1 MKRRNKKKAAAAV
14 VAVVTV
20 AGASG
25 GIFMRYQNTK
35 EGEMKKETINV
46 TETQAKTDTISNEI
60 VGTGN
65 LETGEAVSVK
75 IPSGLTISKVTV
87 ESGDYVSKGDV
98 LAYVDAASVLSA
110 IEEVQSEM
118 ESLDEEIYELQE
130 EETEE
135 DVAVKIDGRIKKI
148 YIAEGSETSDCIL
161 ENGALMLVSTD
172 GLLAV
177 DLQAVSEEIKEGD
190 TVNAAL
196 SGGKEVEGTV
206 ESVNGTDCTVTITD
220 SGVGIGETAT
230 VTNESGTVIGTG
242 TTYIHQPIEITANPG
257 TVSEIHVSEDEA
269 VESGDVLFTIEKEGD
284 SEYVALLNERK
295 ALSDSLKELLSL
307 SEDGKITADMT
318 GTIEEVYISSEEEE
332 TTEKESVNTTQ
343 NETAV
348 QAVNMAYKKS
358 VSNMSGR
365 NSNSEGLIM
374 LSSVT
379 SENGSIPEGIAETE
393 TPEAETPEAETPE
406 TETPET
412 ETPETE
418 TPETETPETEVPE
431 AETPETEVPETEVPE
446 ANVVLSLKNTFSAVF
461 SAPETGES
469 APKEIQAS
477 DGSYTGSIKWNPGDE
492 VFQGGVT
499 YQAQITLTA
508 QEGYIFGND
517 SISGISSGVISG
529 MSILND
535 GKSLSFTITFPE
547 TKKQEDEKSDS
558 EGEAQMNQEVAGT
571 SSERGGLGTSDG
583 GNTSSGGGGAAGVS
597 ASSGHTAVS
606 ENSSEEESTTDN
618 EYSTATT
625 AFTIAGNEEMIL
637 AISVD
642 ELDINSV
649 EKGQQA
655 EVTFDAIEEE
665 TFEGTVTKVGNSAS
679 ASGGV
684 AKYTVEI
691 TIPASEEMKAGMNAS
706 ATIVIEKKENIIT
719 IPVNA
724 LQERGN
730 EVFVYTEKDEEGNL
744 SGEKSV
750 STGLSDGNIV
760 EITEG
765 LSEGDTIYY
774 QKVGVDNA
782 TSENLELPGGDMG
795 FPGGNMDSSNMEFP
809 GGNGGMRGGSPERQG
824 QK

>member
-65 LETGEAVSVK
+65 LETGEAISVK

-393 TPEAETPEAETPE
+393 TPETEVPEAETPEAETPE

-412 ETPETE
+412 
-418 TPETETPETEVPE
+418 
-431 AETPETEVPETEVPE
+431 ETPETEVPETEVPE

-529 MSILND
+529 ISISDD

-547 TKKQEDEKSDS
+547 TKEQEKDV
-558 EGEAQMNQEVAGT
+558 QTNQEAGGAISESGSPGT
-571 SSERGGLGTSDG
+571 SAG
-583 GNTSSGGGGAAGVS
+583 GNTSSGGGGSAGVT
-597 ASSGHTAVS
+597 ASSGDTAVS
-606 ENSSEEESTTDN
+606 ENSAEEESTTDN

>member
-1 MKRRNKKKAAAAV
+1 MKHRNKKKTAVAIVVVLAV
-14 VAVVTV
+14 V
-20 AGASG
+20 GASG
-25 GIFMRYQNTK
+25 GIFIRYQNTK
-35 EGEMKKETINV
+35 DGEMKKETINV

-75 IPSGLTISKVTV
+75 IPSGLTISEVAV

-98 LAYVDAASVLSA
+98 LAYVDTASVLSA

-135 DVAVKIDGRIKKI
+135 EVTVKVDGRIKKI
-148 YIAEGSETSDCIL
+148 YIAEGSETAGCIL
-161 ENGALMLVSTD
+161 ENGALMLVSAD

-177 DLQAVSEEIKEGD
+177 DLSEVSEEIKEGD
-190 TVNAAL
+190 TVKVIV

-206 ESVNGTDCTVTITD
+206 EHVSETDCTVTMTD
-220 SGVGIGETAT
+220 SGVGMGDTAS

-257 TVSEIHVSEDEA
+257 VVSEIYVSEDEA
-269 VESGDVLFTIEKEGD
+269 VESGDALFTMEKEEN
-284 SEYVALLNERK
+284 SEYAALLKERES
-295 ALSDSLKELLSL
+295 LSDSLKELLTI
-307 SEDGKITADMT
+307 SEDGKITADMA
-318 GTIEEVYISSEEEE
+318 GIIEEIYISSEKEE
-332 TTEKESVNTTQ
+332 TAENESTNTTQ
-343 NETAV
+343 DETEV
-348 QAVNMAYKKS
+348 KAVNMTYEKS
-358 VSNMSGR
+358 SSNISGR
-365 NSNSEGLIM
+365 NRSSNGLIM
-374 LSSVT
+374 LSTAASD
-379 SENGSIPEGIAETE
+379 SSGIPEQIV
-393 TPEAETPEAETPE
+393 
-406 TETPET
+406 
-412 ETPETE
+412 
-418 TPETETPETEVPE
+418 ETEV
-431 AETPETEVPETEVPE
+431 PETEVPETEVPE
-446 ANVVLSLKNTFSAVF
+446 TDVVLSLKNTLSAALG
-461 SAPETGES
+461 APETGAS
-469 APKEIQAS
+469 ALKEIQS
-477 DGSYTGSIKWNPGDE
+477 PDGSYTGSIKWNPDDD

-499 YQAQITLTA
+499 YQAQITLEA

-535 GKSLSFTITFPE
+535 GKSLSFTMTFPE

-625 AFTIAGNEEMIL
+625 AFTIAGKEEMIL

-691 TIPASEEMKAGMNAS
+691 TIPASEEMKVGMNAS

-724 LQERGN
+724 LQERGD
-730 EVFVYTEKDEEGNL
+730 EVFVYTEKDAEGNL

-774 QKVGVDNA
+774 QKIGTENHS
-782 TSENLELPGGDMG
+782 SENMELPGGNME
-795 FPGGNMDSSNMEFP
+795 FPGGDKNSSNMEFP
-809 GGNGGMRGGSPERQG
+809 GGNDGTGGGFPERQRP
-824 QK
+824 K

>member
-1 MKRRNKKKAAAAV
+1 MKHRNKKKTAV
-14 VAVVTV
+14 AIVVVLAV

-25 GIFMRYQNTK
+25 GIFIRYQNTK
-35 EGEMKKETINV
+35 DGEMKKETINV

-75 IPSGLTISKVTV
+75 IPSGLTISEVAV

-98 LAYVDAASVLSA
+98 LAYVDTASVLSA

-135 DVAVKIDGRIKKI
+135 EVTVKVDGRIKKI
-148 YIAEGSETSDCIL
+148 YIAEGSETAGCIL
-161 ENGALMLVSTD
+161 ENGALMLVSAD

-177 DLQAVSEEIKEGD
+177 DLSEVSEEIKEGD
-190 TVNAAL
+190 TVKVIV

-206 ESVNGTDCTVTITD
+206 EHVSETDCTVTMTD
-220 SGVGIGETAT
+220 SGVGMGDTAS

-257 TVSEIHVSEDEA
+257 VVSEIYVSEDEA
-269 VESGDVLFTIEKEGD
+269 VESGDALFTMEKEEN
-284 SEYVALLNERK
+284 SEYAALLKERES
-295 ALSDSLKELLSL
+295 LSDSLKELLTI
-307 SEDGKITADMT
+307 SEDGKITADMA
-318 GTIEEVYISSEEEE
+318 GIIEEIYISSEKEE
-332 TTEKESVNTTQ
+332 TAENESTNTTQ
-343 NETAV
+343 DETEV
-348 QAVNMAYKKS
+348 KAVNMTYEKS
-358 VSNMSGR
+358 SSNISGR
-365 NSNSEGLIM
+365 NRSSNGLIM
-374 LSSVT
+374 LSTAASD
-379 SENGSIPEGIAETE
+379 SSGIPEQIV
-393 TPEAETPEAETPE
+393 
-406 TETPET
+406 
-412 ETPETE
+412 
-418 TPETETPETEVPE
+418 ETEV
-431 AETPETEVPETEVPE
+431 PETEVPETEVPE
-446 ANVVLSLKNTFSAVF
+446 TEVPETDVVLSLKNTLSAALG
-461 SAPETGES
+461 APETGAS
-469 APKEIQAS
+469 ALKEIQS
-477 DGSYTGSIKWNPGDE
+477 PDGSYTGSIKWNPDDD

-499 YQAQITLTA
+499 YQAQITLEA

-606 ENSSEEESTTDN
+606 ENSSEEESTTDD

-625 AFTIAGNEEMIL
+625 AFTIAGKEEMIL

-691 TIPASEEMKAGMNAS
+691 TIPASEEMKVGMNAS

-724 LQERGN
+724 LQERGD
-730 EVFVYTEKDEEGNL
+730 EVFVYTEKDAEGNL

-774 QKVGVDNA
+774 QKIGTENHS
-782 TSENLELPGGDMG
+782 SENMELPGGNMELPGGDK
-795 FPGGNMDSSNMEFP
+795 NSSNMEFP
-809 GGNGGMRGGSPERQG
+809 GGNDGTGGGFPERQG
-824 QK
+824 PK

>member
-1 MKRRNKKKAAAAV
+1 MKRRNKKKTAVAIVAV
-14 VAVVTV
+14 VAV

-35 EGEMKKETINV
+35 DGEMKKETINV

-98 LAYVDAASVLSA
+98 LAYVDTASVLSA

-135 DVAVKIDGRIKKI
+135 DVTVKVDGRIKKI

-172 GLLAV
+172 GFLAV

-257 TVSEIHVSEDEA
+257 VVSEIYVSEDEA
-269 VESGDVLFTIEKEGD
+269 VESGDALFTMEKKEN
-284 SEYVALLNERK
+284 SEYVALLNERE

-307 SEDGKITADMT
+307 SEDGKITADME
-318 GTIEEVYISSEEEE
+318 GTVEEVYISSEEEE
-332 TTEKESVNTTQ
+332 TTENESVNTAQ

-365 NSNSEGLIM
+365 NSNSKGLIM

-393 TPEAETPEAETPE
+393 TPEAETPE
-406 TETPET
+406 TETPEA
-412 ETPETE
+412 EAPETE
-418 TPETETPETEVPE
+418 APETEAPEMEVPEMEVPETE
-431 AETPETEVPETEVPE
+431 APETEVPETD
-446 ANVVLSLKNTFSAVF
+446 VVLSLKNTFSAVL

-508 QEGYIFGND
+508 QEGYVFGND
-517 SISGISSGVISG
+517 SISGVSSGVISG
-529 MSILND
+529 ISISD
-535 GKSLSFTITFPE
+535 SGKSLSFTITFPE
-547 TKKQEDEKSDS
+547 TKEQEKD
-558 EGEAQMNQEVAGT
+558 AQTNQETGGAISESGSPGT
-571 SSERGGLGTSDG
+571 SAG
-583 GNTSSGGGGAAGVS
+583 GNTSSGGGGSAGGNT
-597 ASSGHTAVS
+597 SSGDTAVS
-606 ENSSEEESTTDN
+606 ENSAEEESTTDN

-665 TFEGTVTKVGNSAS
+665 TFEGTVTKVGTSAS

-782 TSENLELPGGDMG
+782 TSENMKLPGGDMG

-809 GGNGGMRGGSPERQG
+809 RGNGGMGGGSPERQG

>member
-75 IPSGLTISKVTV
+75 IPSGLTISRVTV

-393 TPEAETPEAETPE
+393 TPEAETPE

-412 ETPETE
+412 EVPEA
-418 TPETETPETEVPE
+418 ETPETEVPE

-529 MSILND
+529 ISISDD

-547 TKKQEDEKSDS
+547 TKEQEKDV
-558 EGEAQMNQEVAGT
+558 QTNQEAGGAISESGSPGT
-571 SSERGGLGTSDG
+571 SAG
-583 GNTSSGGGGAAGVS
+583 GNTSSGGGGSAGVT
-597 ASSGHTAVS
+597 ASSGDTAVS
-606 ENSSEEESTTDN
+606 ENSAEEESTTDN

-795 FPGGNMDSSNMEFP
+795 FPGGSMDSSNMEFP

>member
-1 MKRRNKKKAAAAV
+1 MKHRNKKKTAVAIVVVLAV
-14 VAVVTV
+14 V
-20 AGASG
+20 GASG
-25 GIFMRYQNTK
+25 GIFIRYQNTK
-35 EGEMKKETINV
+35 DGEMKKETINV

-75 IPSGLTISKVTV
+75 IPSGLTISEVAV

-98 LAYVDAASVLSA
+98 LAYVDTASVLSA

-135 DVAVKIDGRIKKI
+135 EVTVKVDGRIKKI
-148 YIAEGSETSDCIL
+148 YIAEGSETAGCIL
-161 ENGALMLVSTD
+161 ENGALMLVSAD

-177 DLQAVSEEIKEGD
+177 DLSEVSEEIKEGD
-190 TVNAAL
+190 TVKVIV

-206 ESVNGTDCTVTITD
+206 EHVSETDCTVTMTD
-220 SGVGIGETAT
+220 SGVGMGDTAS

-257 TVSEIHVSEDEA
+257 VVSEIYVSEDEA
-269 VESGDVLFTIEKEGD
+269 VESGDALFTMEKEEN
-284 SEYVALLNERK
+284 SEYAALLKERES
-295 ALSDSLKELLSL
+295 LSDSLKELLTI
-307 SEDGKITADMT
+307 SEDGKITADMA
-318 GTIEEVYISSEEEE
+318 GIIEEIYISSEKEE
-332 TTEKESVNTTQ
+332 TAENESTNTTQ
-343 NETAV
+343 DETEV
-348 QAVNMAYKKS
+348 KAVNMTYEKS
-358 VSNMSGR
+358 SSNISGR
-365 NSNSEGLIM
+365 NRSSNGLIM
-374 LSSVT
+374 LSTAASD
-379 SENGSIPEGIAETE
+379 SSGIPEQIV
-393 TPEAETPEAETPE
+393 
-406 TETPET
+406 
-412 ETPETE
+412 
-418 TPETETPETEVPE
+418 ETEV
-431 AETPETEVPETEVPE
+431 PETEVPETEVPE
-446 ANVVLSLKNTFSAVF
+446 TEVPETDVVLSLKNTLSAALG
-461 SAPETGES
+461 APETGAS
-469 APKEIQAS
+469 ALKEIQS
-477 DGSYTGSIKWNPGDE
+477 PDGSYTGSIKWNPDDD

-499 YQAQITLTA
+499 YQAQITLEA

-535 GKSLSFTITFPE
+535 GKSLSFTMTFPE

-625 AFTIAGNEEMIL
+625 AFTIAGKEEMIL

-691 TIPASEEMKAGMNAS
+691 TIPASEEMKVGMNAS

-724 LQERGN
+724 LQERGD
-730 EVFVYTEKDEEGNL
+730 EVFVYTEKDAEGNL

-774 QKVGVDNA
+774 QKIGTENHS
-782 TSENLELPGGDMG
+782 SENMELPGGNME
-795 FPGGNMDSSNMEFP
+795 FPGGDKNSSNMEFP
-809 GGNGGMRGGSPERQG
+809 GGNDGTGGGFPERQRP
-824 QK
+824 K

>member
-98 LAYVDAASVLSA
+98 LAYVDTASVLSA

-431 AETPETEVPETEVPE
+431 AETPETEVPE

-529 MSILND
+529 ISISDD

-547 TKKQEDEKSDS
+547 TKEQEKDV
-558 EGEAQMNQEVAGT
+558 QTNQEAGGAISESGSPGT
-571 SSERGGLGTSDG
+571 SAG
-583 GNTSSGGGGAAGVS
+583 GNTSSGGGGSAGVT
-597 ASSGHTAVS
+597 ASSGDTAVS
-606 ENSSEEESTTDN
+606 ENSAEEESTTDN

>member
-1 MKRRNKKKAAAAV
+1 MKHRNKKKTAVAIVVVLAV
-14 VAVVTV
+14 V
-20 AGASG
+20 GASG
-25 GIFMRYQNTK
+25 GIFIRYQNTK
-35 EGEMKKETINV
+35 DGEMKKETINV

-75 IPSGLTISKVTV
+75 IPSGLTISEVAV

-98 LAYVDAASVLSA
+98 LAYVDTASVLSA

-135 DVAVKIDGRIKKI
+135 EVTVKVDGRIKKI
-148 YIAEGSETSDCIL
+148 YIAEGSETAGCIL
-161 ENGALMLVSTD
+161 ENGALMLVSAD

-177 DLQAVSEEIKEGD
+177 DLSEVSEEIKEGD
-190 TVNAAL
+190 TVKVIV

-206 ESVNGTDCTVTITD
+206 EHVSETDCTVTMTD
-220 SGVGIGETAT
+220 SGVGMGDTAS

-257 TVSEIHVSEDEA
+257 VVSEIYVSEDEA
-269 VESGDVLFTIEKEGD
+269 VESGDALFTMEKEEK
-284 SEYVALLNERK
+284 SEYAALLKERES
-295 ALSDSLKELLSL
+295 LSNSLKELLTI
-307 SEDGKITADMT
+307 SEDGKITADMA
-318 GTIEEVYISSEEEE
+318 GIIEEIYISSEKEE
-332 TTEKESVNTTQ
+332 TAENESTNTTQ
-343 NETAV
+343 DETEV
-348 QAVNMAYKKS
+348 KAVNMTYEKS
-358 VSNMSGR
+358 SSNISGR
-365 NSNSEGLIM
+365 NRSSNGLIM
-374 LSSVT
+374 LSTAASD
-379 SENGSIPEGIAETE
+379 SSGIPEQIV
-393 TPEAETPEAETPE
+393 
-406 TETPET
+406 
-412 ETPETE
+412 
-418 TPETETPETEVPE
+418 ETEV
-431 AETPETEVPETEVPE
+431 PETEVPETEVPE
-446 ANVVLSLKNTFSAVF
+446 TEVPETEVPETEVPETEVPETEVPETEEPETEVPETDVVLSLKNTLSAALG
-461 SAPETGES
+461 APETGAS
-469 APKEIQAS
+469 ALKEIQS
-477 DGSYTGSIKWNPGDE
+477 PDGSYTGSIKWNPDDD

-499 YQAQITLTA
+499 YQAQITLEA

-517 SISGISSGVISG
+517 SISGISSGIISG

-535 GKSLSFTITFPE
+535 GKSLSFTMTFPE

-625 AFTIAGNEEMIL
+625 AFTIAGKEEMIL

-691 TIPASEEMKAGMNAS
+691 TIPASEEMKVGMNAS

-724 LQERGN
+724 LQERGD
-730 EVFVYTEKDEEGNL
+730 EVFVYTEKDAEGNL

-774 QKVGVDNA
+774 QKIGTENHS
-782 TSENLELPGGDMG
+782 SENMELPGGNME
-795 FPGGNMDSSNMEFP
+795 FPGGDKNSSNMEFP
-809 GGNGGMRGGSPERQG
+809 GGNDGTGGGFPERQG
-824 QK
+824 PK

>member
-65 LETGEAVSVK
+65 LETGEAISVK

-379 SENGSIPEGIAETE
+379 SENGSIPEEIAETE
-393 TPEAETPEAETPE
+393 TPETEVPEAETPEAETPE

-412 ETPETE
+412 ETPET
-418 TPETETPETEVPE
+418 
-431 AETPETEVPETEVPE
+431 ETPETEVPETEVPE

-529 MSILND
+529 ISISDD

-547 TKKQEDEKSDS
+547 TKEQEKDV
-558 EGEAQMNQEVAGT
+558 QTNQEAGGAISESGSPGT
-571 SSERGGLGTSDG
+571 SAG
-583 GNTSSGGGGAAGVS
+583 GNTSSGGGGSAGVT
-597 ASSGHTAVS
+597 ASSGDTAVS
-606 ENSSEEESTTDN
+606 ENSAEEESTTDN

>member
-1 MKRRNKKKAAAAV
+1 MKHRNKKKTAV
-14 VAVVTV
+14 AIVVVLAV

-25 GIFMRYQNTK
+25 GIFIRYQNTK
-35 EGEMKKETINV
+35 DGEMKKETINV

-75 IPSGLTISKVTV
+75 IPSGLTISEVAV

-98 LAYVDAASVLSA
+98 LAYVDTASVLSA

-135 DVAVKIDGRIKKI
+135 EVTVKVDGRIKKI
-148 YIAEGSETSDCIL
+148 YIAEGSETAGCIL
-161 ENGALMLVSTD
+161 ENGALMLVSAD

-177 DLQAVSEEIKEGD
+177 DLSEVSEEIKEGD
-190 TVNAAL
+190 TVKVIV

-206 ESVNGTDCTVTITD
+206 EHVSETDCTVTMTD
-220 SGVGIGETAT
+220 SGVGMGDTAS

-257 TVSEIHVSEDEA
+257 VVSEIYVSEDEA
-269 VESGDVLFTIEKEGD
+269 VESGDALFTMEKEEN
-284 SEYVALLNERK
+284 SEYAALLKERES
-295 ALSDSLKELLSL
+295 LSDSLKELLTI
-307 SEDGKITADMT
+307 SEDGKITADMA
-318 GTIEEVYISSEEEE
+318 GIIEEIYISSEKEE
-332 TTEKESVNTTQ
+332 TAENESTNTTQ
-343 NETAV
+343 DETEV
-348 QAVNMAYKKS
+348 KAVNMTYEKS
-358 VSNMSGR
+358 SSNISGR
-365 NSNSEGLIM
+365 NRSSNGLIM
-374 LSSVT
+374 LSTAASD
-379 SENGSIPEGIAETE
+379 SSGIPEQI
-393 TPEAETPEAETPE
+393 
-406 TETPET
+406 
-412 ETPETE
+412 
-418 TPETETPETEVPE
+418 V
-431 AETPETEVPETEVPE
+431 ETEVPETEVPE
-446 ANVVLSLKNTFSAVF
+446 TDVVLSLKNTLSAALG
-461 SAPETGES
+461 APETGAS
-469 APKEIQAS
+469 ALKEIQS
-477 DGSYTGSIKWNPGDE
+477 PDGSYTGSIKWNPDDD

-499 YQAQITLTA
+499 YQAQITLEA

-606 ENSSEEESTTDN
+606 ENSSEEESTTDD

-625 AFTIAGNEEMIL
+625 AFTIAGKEEMIL

-691 TIPASEEMKAGMNAS
+691 TIPASEEMKVGMNAS

-724 LQERGN
+724 LQERGD
-730 EVFVYTEKDEEGNL
+730 EVFVYTEKDAEGNL

-774 QKVGVDNA
+774 QKIGTENHS
-782 TSENLELPGGDMG
+782 SENMELPGGNMELPGGDK
-795 FPGGNMDSSNMEFP
+795 NSSNMEFP
-809 GGNGGMRGGSPERQG
+809 GGNDGTGGGFPERQG
-824 QK
+824 PK

>member
-65 LETGEAVSVK
+65 LETGEAISVK

-98 LAYVDAASVLSA
+98 LAYVDVASVLSA

-393 TPEAETPEAETPE
+393 TPETEVPEAETPEAETPE

-412 ETPETE
+412 ETPET
-418 TPETETPETEVPE
+418 
-431 AETPETEVPETEVPE
+431 ETPETEVPETEVPE

-529 MSILND
+529 ISISDD

-547 TKKQEDEKSDS
+547 TKEQEKDV
-558 EGEAQMNQEVAGT
+558 QTNQEAGGAISESGSPGT
-571 SSERGGLGTSDG
+571 SAG
-583 GNTSSGGGGAAGVS
+583 GNTSSGGGGSAGVT
-597 ASSGHTAVS
+597 ASSGDTAVS
-606 ENSSEEESTTDN
+606 ENSAEEESTTDN

>member
-393 TPEAETPEAETPE
+393 TPETETPEAETPEAETPE

-529 MSILND
+529 ISISDD

-547 TKKQEDEKSDS
+547 TKEQEKDV
-558 EGEAQMNQEVAGT
+558 QTNQEAGGAISESGSPGT
-571 SSERGGLGTSDG
+571 SAG
-583 GNTSSGGGGAAGVS
+583 GNTSSGGGGSAGVT
-597 ASSGHTAVS
+597 ASSGDTAVS
-606 ENSSEEESTTDN
+606 ENSAEEESTTDN

-809 GGNGGMRGGSPERQG
+809 DGNGGMRGGSPERQG

>member
-1 MKRRNKKKAAAAV
+1 MKHRNKKKTAVAIVVVLAV
-14 VAVVTV
+14 V
-20 AGASG
+20 GASG
-25 GIFMRYQNTK
+25 GIFIRYQNTK
-35 EGEMKKETINV
+35 DGEMKKETINV

-75 IPSGLTISKVTV
+75 IPSGLTISEVAV

-98 LAYVDAASVLSA
+98 LAYVDTASVLSA

-135 DVAVKIDGRIKKI
+135 EVTVKVDGRIKKI
-148 YIAEGSETSDCIL
+148 YIAEGSETAGCIL
-161 ENGALMLVSTD
+161 ENGALMLVSAD

-177 DLQAVSEEIKEGD
+177 DLSEVSEEIKEGD
-190 TVNAAL
+190 TVKVIV

-206 ESVNGTDCTVTITD
+206 EHVSETDCTVTMTD
-220 SGVGIGETAT
+220 SGVGMGDTAS

-257 TVSEIHVSEDEA
+257 VVSEIYVSEDEA
-269 VESGDVLFTIEKEGD
+269 VESGDALFTMEKEEN
-284 SEYVALLNERK
+284 SEYAALLKERES
-295 ALSDSLKELLSL
+295 LSDSLKELLTI
-307 SEDGKITADMT
+307 SEDGKITADMA
-318 GTIEEVYISSEEEE
+318 GIIEEIYISSEKEE
-332 TTEKESVNTTQ
+332 TAENESTNTTQ
-343 NETAV
+343 DETEV
-348 QAVNMAYKKS
+348 KAVNMTYEKS
-358 VSNMSGR
+358 SSNISGR
-365 NSNSEGLIM
+365 NRSSNGLIM
-374 LSSVT
+374 LSTAASD
-379 SENGSIPEGIAETE
+379 SSGIPEQI
-393 TPEAETPEAETPE
+393 
-406 TETPET
+406 
-412 ETPETE
+412 
-418 TPETETPETEVPE
+418 V
-431 AETPETEVPETEVPE
+431 ETEVPETEVPE
-446 ANVVLSLKNTFSAVF
+446 TGASAL
-461 SAPETGES
+461 
-469 APKEIQAS
+469 KEIQS
-477 DGSYTGSIKWNPGDE
+477 PDGSYTGSIKWNPDDD

-499 YQAQITLTA
+499 YQAQITLEA

-535 GKSLSFTITFPE
+535 GKSLSFTMTFPE

-625 AFTIAGNEEMIL
+625 AFTIAGKEEMIL

-691 TIPASEEMKAGMNAS
+691 TIPASEEMKVGMNAS

-724 LQERGN
+724 LQERGD
-730 EVFVYTEKDEEGNL
+730 EVFVYTEKDAEGNL

-774 QKVGVDNA
+774 QKIGTENHS
-782 TSENLELPGGDMG
+782 SENMELPGGNME
-795 FPGGNMDSSNMEFP
+795 FPGGDKNSSNMEFP
-809 GGNGGMRGGSPERQG
+809 GGNDGTGGGFPERQG
-824 QK
+824 PK

>member
-1 MKRRNKKKAAAAV
+1 MKHRNKKKTAVAIVVVLAV
-14 VAVVTV
+14 V
-20 AGASG
+20 GASG
-25 GIFMRYQNTK
+25 GIFIRYQNTK
-35 EGEMKKETINV
+35 DGEMKKETINV

-75 IPSGLTISKVTV
+75 IPSGLTISEVAV

-98 LAYVDAASVLSA
+98 LAYVDTASVLSA

-135 DVAVKIDGRIKKI
+135 EVTVKVDGRIKKI
-148 YIAEGSETSDCIL
+148 YIAEGSETAGCIL
-161 ENGALMLVSTD
+161 ENGALMLVSAD

-177 DLQAVSEEIKEGD
+177 DLSEVSEEIKEGD
-190 TVNAAL
+190 TVKVIV

-206 ESVNGTDCTVTITD
+206 EHVSETDCTVTMTD
-220 SGVGIGETAT
+220 SGVGMGDTAS

-257 TVSEIHVSEDEA
+257 VVSEIYVSEDEA
-269 VESGDVLFTIEKEGD
+269 VESGDALFTMEKEEN
-284 SEYVALLNERK
+284 SEYAALLKERES
-295 ALSDSLKELLSL
+295 LSDSLKELLTI
-307 SEDGKITADMT
+307 SEDGKITADMA
-318 GTIEEVYISSEEEE
+318 GIIEEIYISSEKEE
-332 TTEKESVNTTQ
+332 TAENESTNTTQ
-343 NETAV
+343 DETEV
-348 QAVNMAYKKS
+348 KAVNMTYEKS
-358 VSNMSGR
+358 SSNISGR
-365 NSNSEGLIM
+365 NRSSNGLIM
-374 LSSVT
+374 LSTAASD
-379 SENGSIPEGIAETE
+379 SSGIPEQIV
-393 TPEAETPEAETPE
+393 
-406 TETPET
+406 
-412 ETPETE
+412 
-418 TPETETPETEVPE
+418 ETEV
-431 AETPETEVPETEVPE
+431 PETEVPETEVPE
-446 ANVVLSLKNTFSAVF
+446 TEVPETDVVLSLKNTLSAALG
-461 SAPETGES
+461 APETGAS
-469 APKEIQAS
+469 ALKEIQS
-477 DGSYTGSIKWNPGDE
+477 PDGSYTGSIKWNPDDD

-499 YQAQITLTA
+499 YQAQITLEA

-535 GKSLSFTITFPE
+535 GKSLSFTMTFPE

-625 AFTIAGNEEMIL
+625 AFTIAGKEEMIL

-691 TIPASEEMKAGMNAS
+691 TIPASEEMKVGMNAS

-724 LQERGN
+724 LQERGD
-730 EVFVYTEKDEEGNL
+730 EVFVYTEKDAEGNL

-774 QKVGVDNA
+774 QKIGTENHS
-782 TSENLELPGGDMG
+782 SENMELPGGNME
-795 FPGGNMDSSNMEFP
+795 FPGGDKNSSNMEFP
-809 GGNGGMRGGSPERQG
+809 GGNDGTGGGFPERQG
-824 QK
+824 PK

>member
-65 LETGEAVSVK
+65 LETGEAISVK

-393 TPEAETPEAETPE
+393 TPETEVPEAETPEAETPE

-418 TPETETPETEVPE
+418 T
-431 AETPETEVPETEVPE
+431 PETEVPE

-529 MSILND
+529 ISISDD

-547 TKKQEDEKSDS
+547 TKEQEKDV
-558 EGEAQMNQEVAGT
+558 QTNQEAGGAISESGSPGT
-571 SSERGGLGTSDG
+571 SAG
-583 GNTSSGGGGAAGVS
+583 GNTSSGGGGSAGVT
-597 ASSGHTAVS
+597 ASSGDTAVS
-606 ENSSEEESTTDN
+606 ENSAEEESTTDN